1 MKHSKEEF
9 ELSTSV
15 IEISM
20 IIIVFTARTNNG
32 LGCFCFSLLILI
44 QYQFLTKSRCNSKAM
59 LGKLSFEA
67 KFPTM
72 GKKTNLPRLVYIS

>member
-20 IIIVFTARTNNG
+20 IIIVFTTRTNNG
-32 LGCFCFSLLILI
+32 LGCFFSLLILI

-59 LGKLSFEA
+59 LRKLSFEA